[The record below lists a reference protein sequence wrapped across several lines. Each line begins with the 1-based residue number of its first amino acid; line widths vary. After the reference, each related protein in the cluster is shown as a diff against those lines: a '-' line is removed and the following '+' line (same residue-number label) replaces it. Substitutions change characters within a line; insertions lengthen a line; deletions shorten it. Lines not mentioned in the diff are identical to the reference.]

1 MSLGYTDLRNSGSY
15 SSLVSEELPIQN
27 KNELDNFD
35 PRLNTMLVHNF
46 KMLESPQR
54 NTRHEVQNADLVTCE
69 PLSHR
74 TRLEK
79 CKDWFVHHFLG
90 RLTERDQMK
99 VQSSL
104 TFVDI
109 VRDDLKNALP
119 NLKEG
124 YRNSALNYIVFTS
137 TEGKVS
143 VEDQGN
149 GRENIKHNVKFAHG
163 VSSEDIKRA
172 NDLIDDIKRNG
183 NDGLPP
189 EAYYYF

>member
-1 MSLGYTDLRNSGSY
+1 MSVGYSDLRNSGSY
-15 SSLVSEELPIQN
+15 SSLVSEELPIQK

-54 NTRHEVQNADLVTCE
+54 NTRHEVQNADLVTCQ
-69 PLSHR
+69 PLSQR

-109 VRDDLKNALP
+109 VKDDLKDALP
-119 NLKEG
+119 NMKEG
-124 YRNSALNYIVFTS
+124 YRNSALNYIIQMS
-137 TEGKVS
+137 TNNKISVS
-143 VEDQGN
+143 DAGH
-149 GRENIKHNVKFAHG
+149 GRENIKHHVKFAHA
-163 VSSEDIKRA
+163 VNSEDIKRA
-172 NDLIDDIKRNG
+172 NDIIDDIRRNG

-189 EAYYYF
+189 EAYLYY